1 MVDLNTLVPANS
13 PYLFASSFIDDRGE
27 IAGLALFANSDIHAV
42 LLIPCDEGH
51 PNVEGCDYSPVEE
64 SEVAASHAPLQRQL
78 TPNEIDRIRG
88 LVMSR
93 QRGFMPRTAR

>member
-1 MVDLNTLVPANS
+1 
-13 PYLFASSFIDDRGE
+13 
-27 IAGLALFANSDIHAV
+27 
-42 LLIPCDEGH
+42 
-51 PNVEGCDYSPVEE
+51 VEE